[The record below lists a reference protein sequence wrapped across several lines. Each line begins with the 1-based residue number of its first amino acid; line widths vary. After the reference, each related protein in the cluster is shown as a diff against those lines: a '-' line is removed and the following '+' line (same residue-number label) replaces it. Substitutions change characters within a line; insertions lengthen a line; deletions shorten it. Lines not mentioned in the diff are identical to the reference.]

1 MTSFALRR
9 NAEKLWAVVSVTRT
23 GPDPWIDHQVNLTA
37 IGLYAT
43 AVTDELEL
51 ESEDVTQRRTVWDYA
66 TTALRE
72 KSQSVLHGGLIW
84 SLRAYDGRDARD
96 LMLSLA
102 PFHDCARR
110 LGLDVSQV
118 FNDAAD
124 VVGGDAGELARVFG
138 TRTDVTPDA
147 FAYAVESAPD
157 GPKYR
162 SQWPNDPV
170 RSQVR

>member
-1 MTSFALRR
+1 VSKEQAL
-9 NAEKLWAVVSVTRT
+9 
-23 GPDPWIDHQVNLTA
+23 IDQH
-37 IGLYAT
+37 
-43 AVTDELEL
+43 
-51 ESEDVTQRRTVWDYA
+51 RTVWDYA

-84 SLRAYDGRDARD
+84 TLRLYDGKDARD

-124 VVGGDAGELARVFG
+124 VVGGDAGEVARVFG
-138 TRTDVTPDA
+138 RRTDVTPDA
-147 FAYAVESAPD
+147 FAYAVESGPD
-157 GPKYR
+157 GPRYR
-162 SQWPNDPV
+162 LQWPEDRI
-170 RSQVR
+170 RSRQEH